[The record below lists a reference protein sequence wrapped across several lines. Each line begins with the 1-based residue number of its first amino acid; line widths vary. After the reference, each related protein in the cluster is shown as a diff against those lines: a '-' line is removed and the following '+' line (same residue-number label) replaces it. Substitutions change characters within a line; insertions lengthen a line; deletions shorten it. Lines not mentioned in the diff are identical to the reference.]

1 MNAFSPVPRSSP
13 ARPAALA
20 RTVALA
26 ALLAGVWLPAPAEA
40 GTKVKGRIIA
50 PGSRSVTRADGGK
63 VREQTDL
70 GQAVVYVTP
79 SAGTKP
85 LKGKKTSERVTLAG
99 SRFQPKVIAFGEG
112 STIRFENTDRVWHNV
127 FSVSPARRFDI
138 GKLAPGTRTEVAF
151 DSDGVVQLFCELH
164 PAAAGFV
171 VVCPNRY
178 FIRPARTGRYQL
190 PSLPRGEYVVT
201 AWHPGLGS
209 VRREIE
215 VSGRGDY
222 TLDLRF

>member
-1 MNAFSPVPRSSP
+1 MKAFSPVTRSRP
-13 ARPAALA
+13 AGAAALA
-20 RTVALA
+20 RTIALA
-26 ALLAGVWLPAPAEA
+26 IVLAGVWLPAPGEA
-40 GTKVKGRIIA
+40 GTKVRGRIIA
-50 PGSRSVTRADGGK
+50 PASRSVTLAGGEK
-63 VREQTDL
+63 VREQNDL
-70 GQAVVYVTP
+70 RQAVVYVTP

-85 LKGKKTSERVTLAG
+85 LKGKRTQERVTLAG
-99 SRFQPKVIAFGEG
+99 SRFQPSVTAFAEG

-138 GKLAPGTRTEVAF
+138 GKLAPGTRTEVGF
-151 DSDGVVQLFCELH
+151 DSGGVVQLFCELH

-178 FIRPARTGRYQL
+178 FIRPASSGRYQL
-190 PSLPRGEYVVT
+190 PALPRGEYVVT
-201 AWHPGLGS
+201 VWHPGLGS
-209 VRREIE
+209 VRRGID